1 VRVVP
6 GSLVGDAKDR
16 VVQVSRSLFL
26 WFCFDIVGAGNN
38 ELRRLMQSLVD
49 VRGVDVAVRA
59 SLLVDDYKLLNA
71 INETI
76 MIDRDD
82 ATHTDQGQRTRVR
95 EGETCP
101 ISEISSM

>member
-49 VRGVDVAVRA
+49 VRGVDVANLRDIIDVIAHGHEEVEEELRVTLLHLHLHRA
-59 SLLVDDYKLLNA
+59 AAFESLAATDDK
-71 INETI
+71 
-76 MIDRDD
+76 
-82 ATHTDQGQRTRVR
+82 
-95 EGETCP
+95 C
-101 ISEISSM
+101 

>member
-38 ELRRLMQSLVD
+38 ELRWLMQSLVD
-49 VRGVDVAVRA
+49 VRGVDVANLRDIIDVIAHGHEEVEEELRVTLLHLHLHRA
-59 SLLVDDYKLLNA
+59 AAFESLAATDDK
-71 INETI
+71 
-76 MIDRDD
+76 
-82 ATHTDQGQRTRVR
+82 
-95 EGETCP
+95 C
-101 ISEISSM
+101 